1 MKKLLFS
8 LSILLAVTTNAQ
20 TVSLTGNNPTYTQD
34 FSTLDTVSTVASAN
48 LPNGWAIFEYGTSTT
63 TVDNKY
69 KGGSGNSNAGE
80 TYSLGTSG
88 STERALGSLASGS
101 NIPSYGVTF
110 TNNTNKTITSITIN
124 YKGEQWRA
132 GQVGRTNVDSL
143 RFLYSTS
150 ATGLNDTLG
159 SWTEDIN
166 LMFNTPNMTAT
177 TAAGIDGNATGNFTN
192 KTGTLTVSIPAGG
205 YIILKW
211 LDKNIGGSDDALSI
225 DDINIS
231 FTTSG
236 TVAYNPN
243 LMSTTPTNN
252 ATGVAV
258 NSNLTMTFDRTVS
271 KGTGNIYIKNTTDG
285 TSLTKAVSSSDVV
298 VNGKTVTISNLGLL
312 ASKNYAIQ
320 LDSTAFDTAGYK
332 YAGIYNLTT
341 WKFSTELLSVSS
353 LSNNTNALSF
363 IKNASQDLV
372 SFVYNCT
379 QNEKAALHIIDMT
392 GKIITSE
399 FRNFNIGNNIIQFQN
414 LNLTPGIYILNV
426 RNNETKSQSICKF
439 IID

>member
-1 MKKLLFS
+1 MKKLLFT
-8 LSILLAVTTNAQ
+8 LSTSFALAANAQ
-20 TVSLTGNNPTYTQD
+20 TVSLTGTNPTYTQD
-34 FSTLDTVSTVASAN
+34 FNTLDTVSTTSSSN
-48 LPNGWAIFEYGTSTT
+48 LPSGWAIFEYGTSTT

-69 KGGSGNSNAGE
+69 KGGNGNSNTGE

-101 NIPSYGVTF
+101 NIPSFGVTF
-110 TNNTNKTITSITIN
+110 TNNTNKTISSITIN

-159 SWTEDIN
+159 TWTEVAS

-192 KTGTLTVSIPAGG
+192 KSGTITVSIPAGG

-231 FTTSG
+231 FTTVT
-236 TVAYNPN
+236 TVSYNPV
-243 LMSTTPTNN
+243 LMSTTPINN

-271 KGTGNIYIKNTTDG
+271 KGTGNIYIKNITDG
-285 TSLTKAVSSSDVV
+285 TSVTKAASSADVV
-298 VNGKTVTISNLGLL
+298 VSGKTVTISNLGLI

-320 LDSTAFDTAGYK
+320 IDSTAFDTAGYK
-332 YAGIYNLTT
+332 YSGIYNLTT
-341 WKFSTELLSVSS
+341 WKFSTELLSVSNLNSNSNS
-353 LSNNTNALSF
+353 LSFVQNASSDQVSF
-363 IKNASQDLV
+363 IYDCK
-372 SFVYNCT
+372 
-379 QNEKAALHIIDMT
+379 QNETAALNIYDIA
-392 GKIITSE
+392 GRVIFSE
-399 FRNFNIGNNIIQFQN
+399 VRNFNTGKNIIQLQN
-414 LNLTPGIYILNV
+414 LQLNNGIYILNII
-426 RNNETKSQSICKF
+426 NNATKSINNCKF
-439 IID
+439 VIE

>member
-1 MKKLLFS
+1 MKKLLFA
-8 LSILLAVTTNAQ
+8 LSTLFALAANAQ
-20 TVSLTGNNPTYTQD
+20 TVSITGTNPTYTQD
-34 FSTLDTVSTVASAN
+34 FNTLDTVSTTSSAN
-48 LPNGWAIFEYGTSTT
+48 LPSGWAIFEYGTSTT

-69 KGGSGNSNAGE
+69 KGGSGNSNTGE

-101 NIPSYGVTF
+101 NIPSFGVTF
-110 TNNTNKTITSITIN
+110 TNNTNKTISSITIN

-159 SWTEDIN
+159 TWTEVAS

-192 KTGTLTVSIPAGG
+192 KSGTITVSIPAGG
-205 YIILKW
+205 YIIFKW

-231 FTTSG
+231 FTTVT
-236 TVAYNPN
+236 TVSYNPV
-243 LMSTTPTNN
+243 LMSTTPINN

-271 KGTGNIYIKNTTDG
+271 KGTGNIYIKNITDG
-285 TSLTKAVSSSDVV
+285 TSVTKAASSADVV
-298 VNGKTVTISNLGLL
+298 VSGKTVTISNLGLI

-320 LDSTAFDTAGYK
+320 IDSTAFDTAGYK
-332 YAGIYNLTT
+332 YSGIYNLTT
-341 WKFSTELLSVSS
+341 WKFSTELLSVSNLNSNSNS
-353 LSNNTNALSF
+353 LSFVQNASSDQVSF
-363 IKNASQDLV
+363 IYDCK
-372 SFVYNCT
+372 
-379 QNEKAALHIIDMT
+379 QNETAALNIYNIA
-392 GKIITSE
+392 GRVIFSE
-399 FRNFNIGNNIIQFQN
+399 VRNFNTGKNIIQLQN
-414 LNLTPGIYILNV
+414 LQLNNGIYILNIT
-426 RNNETKSQSICKF
+426 NNATKNMSYCKF
-439 IID
+439 IIE

>member
-1 MKKLLFS
+1 MKKLLFA
-8 LSILLAVTTNAQ
+8 LSTLFALAANAQ
-20 TVSLTGNNPTYTQD
+20 TVSITGTNPTYTQD
-34 FSTLDTVSTVASAN
+34 FNTLDTVSTTSSSN
-48 LPNGWAIFEYGTSTT
+48 LPSGWAIFEYGTSTT

-69 KGGSGNSNAGE
+69 KGGNGNSNTGE

-101 NIPSYGVTF
+101 NIPSFGVTF
-110 TNNTNKTITSITIN
+110 TNNTNKTISSITIN

-159 SWTEDIN
+159 TWTEVAS

-192 KTGTLTVSIPAGG
+192 KSGTITVSIPAGG

-231 FTTSG
+231 FTTVT
-236 TVAYNPN
+236 TVSYNPV
-243 LMSTTPTNN
+243 LMSTTPINN

-271 KGTGNIYIKNTTDG
+271 KGTGNIYIKNITDG
-285 TSLTKAVSSSDVV
+285 TSVTKAASSADVV
-298 VNGKTVTISNLGLL
+298 VSGKTVTISNLGLI

-320 LDSTAFDTAGYK
+320 IDSTAFDTAGYK
-332 YAGIYNLTT
+332 YSGIYNLTT
-341 WKFSTELLSVSS
+341 WKFSTELLSVSNLNSNSNS
-353 LSNNTNALSF
+353 LSFVQNAYSDQVSF
-363 IKNASQDLV
+363 IYDCK
-372 SFVYNCT
+372 
-379 QNEKAALHIIDMT
+379 QNETAALNIYDIA
-392 GKIITSE
+392 GRVIFSE
-399 FRNFNIGNNIIQFQN
+399 VRNFNTGKNIIQLQN
-414 LNLTPGIYILNV
+414 LQLNNGIYILNII
-426 RNNETKSQSICKF
+426 NNATKSINNCKF
-439 IID
+439 VIE

>member
-1 MKKLLFS
+1 MKKLLFT
-8 LSILLAVTTNAQ
+8 LSTLFALAANAQ
-20 TVSLTGNNPTYTQD
+20 TVSLTGTNPTYTQD
-34 FSTLDTVSTVASAN
+34 FNTLDTVSTTSSSN
-48 LPNGWAIFEYGTSTT
+48 LPSGWAIFEYGTSTT

-69 KGGSGNSNAGE
+69 KGGNGNSNTGE
-80 TYSLGTSG
+80 TYSLGISG

-101 NIPSYGVTF
+101 NIPSFGVTF
-110 TNNTNKTITSITIN
+110 TNNTNKTISSITIN

-159 SWTEDIN
+159 TWTEVAS

-192 KTGTLTVSIPAGG
+192 KSGTITVSIPAGG

-231 FTTSG
+231 FTTVT
-236 TVAYNPN
+236 TVSYNPV
-243 LMSTTPTNN
+243 LMSTTPINN

-271 KGTGNIYIKNTTDG
+271 KGTGNIYIKNITDG
-285 TSLTKAVSSSDVV
+285 TSVTKAASSADVV
-298 VNGKTVTISNLGLL
+298 VSGKTVTISNLGLI

-320 LDSTAFDTAGYK
+320 IDSTAFDTAGYK
-332 YAGIYNLTT
+332 YSGIYNLTT
-341 WKFSTELLSVSS
+341 WKFSTELLSVSNLNSNFNS
-353 LSNNTNALSF
+353 LSFVQNASSDQVSF
-363 IKNASQDLV
+363 IYDCK
-372 SFVYNCT
+372 
-379 QNEKAALHIIDMT
+379 QNETAALNIYDIA
-392 GKIITSE
+392 GRVIFSE
-399 FRNFNIGNNIIQFQN
+399 VRNFNTGKNIIQLQN
-414 LNLTPGIYILNV
+414 LQLNNGIYILNV
-426 RNNETKSQSICKF
+426 RNNETKNMSYCKF
-439 IID
+439 IIE

>member
-1 MKKLLFS
+1 M
-8 LSILLAVTTNAQ
+8 
-20 TVSLTGNNPTYTQD
+20 
-34 FSTLDTVSTVASAN
+34 
-48 LPNGWAIFEYGTSTT
+48 
-63 TVDNKY
+63 
-69 KGGSGNSNAGE
+69 
-80 TYSLGTSG
+80 
-88 STERALGSLASGS
+88 GSLASGS

-110 TNNTNKTITSITIN
+110 TNNTNKTISSITIN

-150 ATGLNDTLG
+150 ASGLNDTLG
-159 SWTEDIN
+159 TWTEVAN
-166 LMFNTPNMTAT
+166 LMLNTPNMTAT

-205 YIILKW
+205 FIILKW

-231 FTTSG
+231 FTTVS
-236 TVAYNPN
+236 TISYNPV
-243 LMSTTPTNN
+243 LMSATPANN

-285 TSLTKAVSSSDVV
+285 TTVTKAATSSDVV
-298 VNGKTVTISNLGLL
+298 VNGKTVTISNLGLV
-312 ASKNYAIQ
+312 ASKNFAIQ

-332 YAGIYNLTT
+332 YEGIYNLTT

-353 LSNNTNALSF
+353 LSNNTNQLSF
-363 IKNASQDLV
+363 IKNVTQDLV
-372 SFVYNCT
+372 SFVYNCK
-379 QNEKAALHIIDMT
+379 QNENAELNIIDLT
-392 GKIITSE
+392 GKIVITE
-399 FRNFNIGNNIIQFQN
+399 IRNFNIGNNIIQFQN
-414 LNLTPGIYILNV
+414 LNLNNGIYILNI
-426 RNNETKSQSICKF
+426 RNKETKSQSTCKF
-439 IID
+439 IIE

>member
-1 MKKLLFS
+1 MKKLLFA
-8 LSILLAVTTNAQ
+8 LSTLFALAANAQ
-20 TVSLTGNNPTYTQD
+20 TVSITGTNPTYTQD
-34 FSTLDTVSTVASAN
+34 FNTLDTVSTTSSSN
-48 LPNGWAIFEYGTSTT
+48 LPSGWAIFEYGTSTT

-69 KGGSGNSNAGE
+69 KGGNGNSNTGE

-101 NIPSYGVTF
+101 NIPSFGVTF
-110 TNNTNKTITSITIN
+110 TNNTNKTISSITIN

-159 SWTEDIN
+159 TWTEVAS

-192 KTGTLTVSIPAGG
+192 KSGTITVSIPAGG

-231 FTTSG
+231 FTTVT
-236 TVAYNPN
+236 TVSYNPV
-243 LMSTTPTNN
+243 LMSTTPINN

-271 KGTGNIYIKNTTDG
+271 KGTGNIYIKNITDG
-285 TSLTKAVSSSDVV
+285 TSVTKAASSADVV
-298 VNGKTVTISNLGLL
+298 VSGKTVTISNLGLI

-320 LDSTAFDTAGYK
+320 IDSTAFDTAGYK
-332 YAGIYNLTT
+332 YSGIYNLTT
-341 WKFSTELLSVSS
+341 WKFSTELLSVSNLNSNFNS
-353 LSNNTNALSF
+353 LSFVQNASSDQVSF
-363 IKNASQDLV
+363 IYDCK
-372 SFVYNCT
+372 
-379 QNEKAALHIIDMT
+379 QNETAALNIYDIA
-392 GKIITSE
+392 GRVIFSE
-399 FRNFNIGNNIIQFQN
+399 VRNFNTGKNIIQLQN
-414 LNLTPGIYILNV
+414 LQLNNGIYILNII
-426 RNNETKSQSICKF
+426 NNATKSINNCKF
-439 IID
+439 VIE

>member
-1 MKKLLFS
+1 MKKLV
-8 LSILLAVTTNAQ
+8 LALTMLGGFISHAQ
-20 TVSLTGNNPTYTQD
+20 TVVLTGTNPTYTQD
-34 FSTLDTVSTVASAN
+34 FNTLDTASTLASSN
-48 LPNGWAIFEYGTSTT
+48 LPSGWAIFEFGTSTT

-69 KGGSGNSNAGE
+69 KGGNGNSNTGE
-80 TYSLGTSG
+80 TYSLGTNG

-132 GQVGRTNVDSL
+132 GQVARTNVDSL

-159 SWTEDIN
+159 SWTEDVN
-166 LMFNTPNMTAT
+166 LMLNTPNMTAT

-192 KTGTLTVSIPAGG
+192 KSGTLTVSIPAGG

-211 LDKNIGGSDDALSI
+211 LDKNIGGSDDALGI

-231 FTTSG
+231 FTTSNVV
-236 TVAYNPN
+236 TYNPN
-243 LMSTTPTNN
+243 LISTTPANN

-320 LDSTAFDTAGYK
+320 LDSSAFDTAGYK

-353 LSNNTNALSF
+353 LSNNANALSL
-363 IKNASQDLV
+363 IKNTSSDQV
-372 SFVYNCT
+372 SFVYDSK
-379 QNEKAALHIIDMT
+379 QNETSALNIFDMS
-392 GKIITSE
+392 GRVIFSDV
-399 FRNFNIGNNIIQFQN
+399 RNFNTGKNIIQLQN
-414 LNLTPGIYILNV
+414 LQLNNGIYILNI

>member
-1 MKKLLFS
+1 MKKLLFT
-8 LSILLAVTTNAQ
+8 LSTLFALAANAQ
-20 TVSLTGNNPTYTQD
+20 TVSITGTNPTYTQD
-34 FSTLDTVSTVASAN
+34 FNTLDTVSTTSSAN
-48 LPNGWAIFEYGTSTT
+48 LPSGWAIFEYGTSTT

-69 KGGSGNSNAGE
+69 KGGSGNSNTGE

-101 NIPSYGVTF
+101 NIPSFGVTF
-110 TNNTNKTITSITIN
+110 TNNTNKTISSITIN
-124 YKGEQWRA
+124 YKGEQWRLGA
-132 GQVGRTNVDSL
+132 VGRTNVDSL

-159 SWTEDIN
+159 TWTEVAS

-192 KTGTLTVSIPAGG
+192 KSGTITVSIPAGG

-231 FTTSG
+231 FTTVT
-236 TVAYNPN
+236 TVSYNPV
-243 LMSTTPTNN
+243 LMSTTPINN

-271 KGTGNIYIKNTTDG
+271 KGTGNIYIKNITDG
-285 TSLTKAVSSSDVV
+285 TSVTKAASSADVV
-298 VNGKTVTISNLGLL
+298 VSGKTVTISNLGLI

-320 LDSTAFDTAGYK
+320 IDSTAFDTAGYK
-332 YAGIYNLTT
+332 YSGIYNLTT
-341 WKFSTELLSVSS
+341 WKFSTELLSVSNLNSNSNS
-353 LSNNTNALSF
+353 LSFVQNASSDQVSF
-363 IKNASQDLV
+363 IYDCK
-372 SFVYNCT
+372 
-379 QNEKAALHIIDMT
+379 QNETAALNIYDIA
-392 GKIITSE
+392 GRVIFSE
-399 FRNFNIGNNIIQFQN
+399 VRNFNTGKNIIQLQN
-414 LNLTPGIYILNV
+414 LQLNNGIYILNV
-426 RNNETKSQSICKF
+426 RNNETKNMSYCKF
-439 IID
+439 IIE

>member
-1 MKKLLFS
+1 MKKLV
-8 LSILLAVTTNAQ
+8 LALTMLGGFISHAQ
-20 TVSLTGNNPTYTQD
+20 TVVLTGTNPTYTQD
-34 FSTLDTVSTVASAN
+34 FNTLDTASTVASSN
-48 LPNGWAIFEYGTSTT
+48 LPSGWAIFEYGTSTT

-69 KGGSGNSNAGE
+69 KGGNGSSNAGE
-80 TYSLGTSG
+80 TYSLGLSG
-88 STERALGSLASGS
+88 TTERALGSLASGS

-159 SWTEDIN
+159 TWTEDVN

-177 TAAGIDGNATGNFTN
+177 TAAGIDGNASGNFTN
-192 KTGTLTVSIPAGG
+192 KSGTLTVTIPAGG

-231 FTTSG
+231 FTTTT
-236 TVAYNPN
+236 TVSYNPI
-243 LMSTTPTNN
+243 LMSTTPANN
-252 ATGVAV
+252 ASGVAV
-258 NSNLTMTFDRTVS
+258 NSNLTMTFDRTVT
-271 KGTGNIYIKNTTDG
+271 KGTGNIYIKNTTDN
-285 TSLTKAVSSSDVV
+285 TTVTKAANSSDVV
-298 VNGKTVTISNLGLL
+298 VSGKTVTISNLGLV

-341 WKFSTELLSVSS
+341 WKFSTELLSVSN
-353 LSNNTNALSF
+353 LNSNSNSLSF
-363 IKNASQDLV
+363 IQNASSDQV
-372 SFVYNCT
+372 SFVYDSK
-379 QNEKAALHIIDMT
+379 QNETAALNIFDMA
-392 GKIITSE
+392 GRVIFSE
-399 FRNFNIGNNIIQFQN
+399 VRNFNTGKNIIQLQN
-414 LNLTPGIYILNV
+414 VQLNNGIYILNI
-426 RNNETKSQSICKF
+426 RNNETKNINNCKF
-439 IID
+439 VIE

>member
-1 MKKLLFS
+1 MKKLLFT
-8 LSILLAVTTNAQ
+8 LSTLFALAANAQ
-20 TVSLTGNNPTYTQD
+20 TVSLTGTNPTYTQD
-34 FSTLDTVSTVASAN
+34 FSTLDTAATVASAN
-48 LPNGWAIFEYGTSTT
+48 LPTGWAIFEYGTSTT

-69 KGGSGNSNAGE
+69 KGSNGNSNTGE

-101 NIPSYGVTF
+101 NIPSFGVTF
-110 TNNTNKTITSITIN
+110 TNNTNKTISSITIN

-132 GQVGRTNVDSL
+132 GQVGRTNADSL

-159 SWTEDIN
+159 TWTEDVN

-192 KTGTLTVSIPAGG
+192 KSGTLTVSIPAGG

-231 FTTSG
+231 FTTVA
-236 TVAYNPN
+236 TVSYNPV
-243 LMSTTPTNN
+243 LMSTTPVNN

-271 KGTGNIYIKNTTDG
+271 KGSGNIYIKNITDG
-285 TSLTKAVSSSDVV
+285 TSVTKAASSADVV
-298 VNGKTVTISNLGLL
+298 VSGKTVTISNLGLI

-320 LDSTAFDTAGYK
+320 IDSTAFDTAGYK
-332 YAGIYNLTT
+332 YSGIYNLTT
-341 WKFSTELLSVSS
+341 WKFSTELLSVSNLNSNSNS
-353 LSNNTNALSF
+353 LSF
-363 IKNASQDLV
+363 VQNASSDQVLFIYD
-372 SFVYNCT
+372 CK
-379 QNEKAALHIIDMT
+379 QNETAALNIYDIA
-392 GKIITSE
+392 GRVIFSE
-399 FRNFNIGNNIIQFQN
+399 VRNFNTGKNIIQLQN
-414 LNLTPGIYILNV
+414 LQLNNGIYILNI
-426 RNNETKSQSICKF
+426 RNNETKSINNCKF
-439 IID
+439 VIE